1 MERCSRMTENGDVG
15 AANHLLVEIARCPVA
30 DACFDSPESALPCSQ
45 VVHAQG
51 TGRDAFHVPEP
62 WSGDIERAPILFVSW
77 NPSWNPDEPFP
88 TSRSSDSEIMTFFR
102 HRFEHTH
109 QDSHTWREMDG
120 MARHL
125 LGRDAERGVDWVVTD
140 IVHCK
145 SLKGTGAFAALEE
158 CAGRY
163 LPRVLALAGATA
175 VVGLGRDA
183 RSALARHFGVPPEI
197 GVYSVADEQRP
208 SRVLVLLGAPGAA
221 QRRRLLPDELSTVE
235 SALAQRAED
244 DAPPSSDAD
253 H

>member
-1 MERCSRMTENGDVG
+1 MRENGDVG
-15 AANHLLVEIARCPVA
+15 DASQLLVEIARCRVA
-30 DACFDSPESALPCSQ
+30 DACLDSPESALPCSQ

-88 TSRSSDSEIMTFFR
+88 TSRSSDNEVMTFFR
-102 HRFEHTH
+102 HRFEHTN

-120 MARHL
+120 MAKHL
-125 LGRDAERGVDWVVTD
+125 LGRDVKRGVDWVVAD

-145 SLKGTGAFAALEE
+145 SRKGRGAFAALEE

-183 RSALARHFGVPPEI
+183 RSALASHYGVPPEI
-197 GVYSVADEQRP
+197 GVHSVADEQRP

-235 SALAQRAED
+235 SALAQRAD

-253 H
+253 DYGRHRH